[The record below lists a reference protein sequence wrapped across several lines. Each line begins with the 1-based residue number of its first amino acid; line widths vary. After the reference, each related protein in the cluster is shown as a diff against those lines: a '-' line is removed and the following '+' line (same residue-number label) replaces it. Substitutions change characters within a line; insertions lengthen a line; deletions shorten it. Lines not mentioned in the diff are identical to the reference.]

1 LHHLYV
7 VGLDVDTRAYFT
19 AATCAISL
27 YRPLGVITSPTFFSI
42 KDDLY
47 RKYST
52 SPLNPCNQL
61 TIWNKPLGYSSMIA
75 KQRLTN
81 LNKIMFQ
88 LTPRVR
94 SIIIGLLLSDGWL
107 QKRGHWNPRIGLKQ
121 SIKNFPYIWYV
132 YNELAYLC
140 SGQLMF
146 GSSTLRGQIFYNLTL
161 QTRQLACL
169 KEIFHLFYIVV
180 DNKIIKV
187 IKEDLFFYTDY
198 IVLAHWI
205 MGDGSKRNKGVTLCT
220 DKFTLPEVVLLIN
233 ILIIKFDINPTL
245 HKEKKNYRIYINK
258 ADLNK
263 IRPHLL
269 PHFVDHFL
277 YKIS

>member
-1 LHHLYV
+1 
-7 VGLDVDTRAYFT
+7 
-19 AATCAISL
+19 
-27 YRPLGVITSPTFFSI
+27 
-42 KDDLY
+42 
-47 RKYST
+47 
-52 SPLNPCNQL
+52 
-61 TIWNKPLGYSSMIA
+61 MIA

-81 LNKIMFQ
+81 LDKFMIQ

-107 QKRGHWNPRIGLKQ
+107 QKRGHWNPRIGFKQ
-121 SIKNFPYIWYV
+121 SIINFPYIWYV
-132 YNELAYLC
+132 YNELASLC

-146 GSSTLRGQIFYNLTL
+146 GSSTLRGQRFYNLTL

-169 KEIFHLFYIVV
+169 MEIFLLFYIVALPQAPWALRSRTGV
-180 DNKIIKV
+180 DKKIIKV
-187 IKEDLFFYTDY
+187 IKEDLIFYMDY

-205 MGDGSKRNKGVTLCT
+205 MGDGSKRNEGVTLCT

-245 HKEKKNYRIYINK
+245 HKEKNNYRIYINK
-258 ADLNK
+258 VDLNK

-277 YKIS
+277 YKIT

>member
-1 LHHLYV
+1 M
-7 VGLDVDTRAYFT
+7 
-19 AATCAISL
+19 
-27 YRPLGVITSPTFFSI
+27 GVITSPTFFPI

-61 TIWNKPLGYSSMIA
+61 TIWNKPLGYSSMLA
-75 KQRLTN
+75 KQKLTS
-81 LNKIMFQ
+81 LEKIMLQ

-94 SIIIGLLLSDGWL
+94 SIIIGLLLSDAWL

-121 SIKNFPYIWYV
+121 SIINFPYIWYV

-146 GSSTLRGQIFYNLTL
+146 GSSILRGKIIYNLTL

-169 KEIFHLFYIVV
+169 MEIFYLFYIVV
-180 DNKIIKV
+180 DKKPIKV
-187 IKEDLFFYTDY
+187 IKEDLFFYMDY

-205 MGDGSKRNKGVTLCT
+205 MGDGSKRNEGVTLCT
-220 DKFTLPEVVLLIN
+220 DNFTLPEVVLLIN

-245 HKEKKNYRIYINK
+245 HKEKNNYRIYINK
-258 ADLNK
+258 VDLNK
-263 IRPHLL
+263 IQPHLL

-277 YKIS
+277 YKIT

>member
-1 LHHLYV
+1 
-7 VGLDVDTRAYFT
+7 
-19 AATCAISL
+19 
-27 YRPLGVITSPTFFSI
+27 LGVITSPTFFPI

-52 SPLNPCNQL
+52 SPLNPSNQL
-61 TIWNKPLGYSSMIA
+61 TIWNKPLGFSSMFA
-75 KQRLTN
+75 KQKLTN
-81 LNKIMFQ
+81 LDKVVFQ

-107 QKRGHWNPRIGLKQ
+107 QKRGHWNPRMGLKQ
-121 SIKNFPYIWYV
+121 SIKNFPYIWSI
-132 YNELAYLC
+132 YNELAYLR
-140 SGQLMF
+140 SGPLMF
-146 GSSTLRGQIFYNLTL
+146 GSSTLRGRKFYNLSL

-169 KEIFHLFYIVV
+169 MEIFHLFYIVAN
-180 DNKIIKV
+180 NKRIKV
-187 IKEDLFFYTDY
+187 IKEDLFFYMDY

-205 MGDGSKRNKGVTLCT
+205 QGDGSKRNEGITLCT
-220 DKFTLPEVVLLIN
+220 DNFTLHEVVLLIN
-233 ILIIKFDINPTL
+233 ILIIKFDIDPSL
-245 HKEKKNYRIYINK
+245 HKDKNNYRIYIGK

-277 YKIS
+277 YKLLNSGVKH

>member
-1 LHHLYV
+1 
-7 VGLDVDTRAYFT
+7 
-19 AATCAISL
+19 
-27 YRPLGVITSPTFFSI
+27 
-42 KDDLY
+42 
-47 RKYST
+47 
-52 SPLNPCNQL
+52 
-61 TIWNKPLGYSSMIA
+61 MIA

-81 LNKIMFQ
+81 LDKIMFQ

-94 SIIIGLLLSDGWL
+94 SIIIGLLLSDAWL

-121 SIKNFPYIWYV
+121 SIMNFPYIWYV

-146 GSSTLRGQIFYNLTL
+146 GSSTLRGHIFYNLTF

-169 KEIFHLFYIVV
+169 MEIFHLFYTVV
-180 DNKIIKV
+180 DKKMIKV
-187 IKEDLFFYTDY
+187 IKEDLFFYMDY
-198 IVLAHWI
+198 IILAHWI

-245 HKEKKNYRIYINK
+245 HKEKNNYRIYINK

-277 YKIS
+277 YKIT